1 MPVAPFGRIPWTP
14 AEDAVLLQD
23 DADGVHW
30 KLVGFTLP
38 NRTLAARHHR
48 LAYLRRQMKGDP
60 NPRHRK
66 GTQIDKDILAHWA
79 EQRER
84 RDARQMRP
92 CMCCRESFPSEGS
105 HNRLCEKCTK
115 RSHDFTPFDDGLRS
129 GGARDGMRGKG
140 RPA

>member
-66 GTQIDKDILAHWA
+66 GTQIDKDILAHW
-79 EQRER
+79 QDIRDR
-84 RDARQMRP
+84 KDARQPRR
-92 CMCCRESFPSEGS
+92 CLCCKEWFPSEGA
-105 HNRLCEKCTK
+105 HNQMCGDCNK
-115 RSHDFTPFDDGLRS
+115 RSHDVSPWDIPSTATGR
-129 GGARDGMRGKG
+129 RDGMRGKG